1 MLTEPLA
8 PTFGLE
14 LRGLE
19 LSDAASLDAADLP
32 DLLVRHGVLLV
43 RGQPLTPTAQ
53 MAFSRRFGEL
63 ESHGAYPAE
72 LRHPEHDE
80 LLVVKRYQVDGRAL
94 RFGGQ
99 WHSDLSYTLSPSTAS
114 VLHAVAV
121 PPSGGDTLFADLAA
135 AYEAL
140 PAETRAGLED
150 LWVVHDLA
158 NGRQYG
164 DAPPEAI
171 ARMRAKSPPVEQ
183 PLVRRHP
190 VTGRPSLFI
199 SEWMTREV
207 VGLDEAASRALLEP
221 LLAHVKSEPFV
232 YRHRWR
238 VGDTLIWD
246 NRWTNHLAMGDYEGA
261 RMMHRCSIAGAP
273 CGRPLQATSVATSTG

>member
-1 MLTEPLA
+1 MRTRALA
-8 PTFGLE
+8 PSFGLE
-14 LRGLE
+14 LQDLDLADE
-19 LSDAASLDAADLP
+19 AALDRADLP
-32 DLLVRHGVLLV
+32 GLLARHGVLLL
-43 RGQPLTPTAQ
+43 RGQALTPEAQ
-53 MAFSRRFGEL
+53 MAFARRFGSL
-63 ESHGAYPAE
+63 ESHAAYPAA

-99 WHSDLSYTLSPSTAS
+99 WHSDLSYTLQPSKAS
-114 VLHAVAV
+114 VLHALAV

-135 AYEAL
+135 AYAAL
-140 PAETRAGLED
+140 PAETRAALEG

-164 DAPPEAI
+164 DSPPDAI

-190 VTGRPSLFI
+190 ETGRPALFL

-207 VGLDEAASRALLEP
+207 VGLGTEQSRRLLEP
-221 LLAHVKSEPFV
+221 LLAQVEDERFV

-246 NRWTNHLAMGDYEGA
+246 NRSTNHLAMGDYEGT
-261 RMMHRCSIAGAP
+261 RVMHRCSIAGEP
-273 CGRPLQATSVATSTG
+273 CGRPHPVAAAAPAP